1 MDLGKMLKAKQAWEA
16 FGKNHPKFQAFLE
29 AFNSNEMSEG
39 TVIEISVRYPDGKSM
54 KSNLMVNQGDLELL
68 GMLRKK

>member
-1 MDLGKMLKAKQAWEA
+1 MDLGKLMKAKQAWET

-29 AFNSNEMSEG
+29 AFNSHEMSEG

-54 KSNLMVNQGDLELL
+54 KSNFKVNHDDLDLL
-68 GMLRKK
+68 GMLRK